1 MAITIKDIA
10 KESGYAIS
18 TVSRVLNNH
27 ADVSET
33 AKEKI
38 LAVVEEKKFRLNSN
52 AKHLKQRQSEGVDII
67 VKGTMNM
74 LFAIIVETI
83 QELTENSPYPANI
96 HYLDEEEDE
105 VEFALQLCRERH
117 PVGLCFLGGLTD
129 NFRRGFAH
137 IHLPSVLVTMAGEE
151 LGFSNLSSVSVD
163 DFGGAVCALEHL
175 LEEGHRSIGLIGGDL
190 ERSGPTAYRLAGCQ
204 QVFDRYH
211 IPIDFATQYQ
221 VARYDYQGGYVAMC
235 SLLERMPELTAV
247 FCMADVM
254 AMGALR
260 ALSDS
265 GRRVP
270 EDISLVG
277 YDGVPIAQF
286 SIPRL
291 ATIRQDA
298 REIARQTVAL
308 LEQSIAH
315 GGEVHH
321 IHIPF
326 EWIPG
331 ESVAPPQTSIQ
342 PYHREESKSS

>member
-52 AKHLKQRQSEGVDII
+52 AKHLKQRQSEGVAII

-83 QELTENSPYPANI
+83 QEMTEKSPYPAI
-96 HYLDEEEDE
+96 VHYLDEEEDE

-151 LGFSNLSSVSVD
+151 LGFPNLSSVSVD
-163 DFGGAVCALEHL
+163 DYAGAVCALEQL
-175 LEEGHRSIGLIGGDL
+175 LDKGHRSIGLIGGDL
-190 ERSGPTAYRLAGCQ
+190 ERSGPTGYRLAGCQ
-204 QVFDRYH
+204 QAFAAYGIPFD
-211 IPIDFATQYQ
+211 FGLQYQ
-221 VARYDYQGGYVAMC
+221 RARYDYQGGYVAMC

-254 AMGALR
+254 AIGALR

-265 GRRVP
+265 GKRVP

-277 YDGVPIAQF
+277 YDGIPTAQF
-286 SIPRL
+286 SNPRL
-291 ATIRQDA
+291 ATVRQDA
-298 REIARQTVAL
+298 REIARQSVAL
-308 LEQSIAH
+308 LEQAIAS
-315 GGEVHH
+315 GGEAQH

-326 EWIPG
+326 EFVQG
-331 ESVAPPQTSIQ
+331 ESIAPQ
-342 PYHREESKSS
+342 EST